1 MPVLLVEADAE
12 ERIRFGTWL
21 EEAGFD
27 LLTCPGP
34 TEPDYTCIG
43 GRTGV
48 CPLAAEASIVV
59 LDIDLESEAVVMGT
73 AAEDLLGM
81 YLLSGHRVVV
91 LGSRGGEEIPG
102 RSSASDGTL
111 VMTSCSARSSRWRPA
126 NPIPGACCSSTR
138 TAALGPCHGSRH
150 GRWLRFSLES
160 LVPPAA
166 GAPGSA
172 CPG

>member
-1 MPVLLVEADAE
+1 MSRSRMPVLLVEADAE

-59 LDIDLESEAVVMGT
+59 LDMSLESEAVVMGT

-81 YLLSGHRVVV
+81 YLLAGHRVVV
-91 LGSRGGEEIPG
+91 LGSRVGEDIPG
-102 RSSASDGTL
+102 QLVRLRRHPRHDELLGT
-111 VMTSCSARSSRWRPA
+111 VR
-126 NPIPGACCSSTR
+126 
-138 TAALGPCHGSRH
+138 
-150 GRWLRFSLES
+150 S
-160 LVPPAA
+160 LVA
-166 GAPGSA
+166 GEHHPGSVL
-172 CPG
+172 

>member
-59 LDIDLESEAVVMGT
+59 LDMSLESEAVVMGT

-102 RSSASDGTL
+102 QL
-111 VMTSCSARSSRWRPA
+111 VRLRRHPRHDELL
-126 NPIPGACCSSTR
+126 GAVQ
-138 TAALGPCHGSRH
+138 
-150 GRWLRFSLES
+150 SL
-160 LVPPAA
+160 ADA
-166 GAPGSA
+166 GEAYPGSVLQFDEEA
-172 CPG
+172 SFGTIPRIAPRAVAPVQSRKPRAASGRRTG

>member
-1 MPVLLVEADAE
+1 MGGGLGRKTLGAVTSMSRSLCLCFSSRQTPRSAD
-12 ERIRFGTWL
+12 RFGTWL

-34 TEPDYTCIG
+34 VEPDYTCIG

-59 LDIDLESEAVVMGT
+59 LDMSLDSEAVVMGT

-102 RSSASDGTL
+102 QL
-111 VMTSCSARSSRWRPA
+111 VRLRRHPRQDELL
-126 NPIPGACCSSTR
+126 GAV
-138 TAALGPCHGSRH
+138 L
-150 GRWLRFSLES
+150 SL
-160 LVPPAA
+160 ADA
-166 GAPGSA
+166 GEPHPGSVL
-172 CPG
+172 

>member
-1 MPVLLVEADAE
+1 MSRSGIPVLLVEADAD
-12 ERIRFGTWL
+12 ERRRFGTWL

-34 TEPDYTCIG
+34 GEPDYTCIG

-59 LDIDLESEAVVMGT
+59 LDMSLDSEAVVMGT

-91 LGSRGGEEIPG
+91 LGSHGGEEIAGQLLRLRRHP
-102 RSSASDGTL
+102 RHDELLGT
-111 VMTSCSARSSRWRPA
+111 VR
-126 NPIPGACCSSTR
+126 
-138 TAALGPCHGSRH
+138 
-150 GRWLRFSLES
+150 S
-160 LVPPAA
+160 LVA
-166 GAPGSA
+166 GERHPGSVM
-172 CPG
+172 

>member
-1 MPVLLVEADAE
+1 MGGGLGCKTLWGGDVMSRSDMPVLLVEADAE
-12 ERIRFGTWL
+12 ERRRFGRWL
-21 EEAGFD
+21 EDDGFD

-34 TEPDYTCIG
+34 VEPDYTCIG

-59 LDIDLESEAVVMGT
+59 LDMSLDSEAVVMGT

-102 RSSASDGTL
+102 QLVRLRRHPRHDELLGT
-111 VMTSCSARSSRWRPA
+111 VR
-126 NPIPGACCSSTR
+126 
-138 TAALGPCHGSRH
+138 
-150 GRWLRFSLES
+150 S
-160 LVPPAA
+160 LVA
-166 GAPGSA
+166 GEHHPGSVL
-172 CPG
+172 